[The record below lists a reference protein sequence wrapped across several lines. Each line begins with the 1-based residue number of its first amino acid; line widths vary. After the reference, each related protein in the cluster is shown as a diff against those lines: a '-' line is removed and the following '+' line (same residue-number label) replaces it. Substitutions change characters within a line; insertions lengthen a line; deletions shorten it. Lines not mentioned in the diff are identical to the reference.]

1 VQDCS
6 HPLDAATPTYPGDP
20 PVTVEPHAT
29 HDADGYRVTRLGLGS
44 HAGTHVD
51 APAHTE
57 PDGATLDALSV
68 DRFAFDALLVDC
80 RDVGAHGEISVERLV
95 RAFDDAGVDAPGD
108 ADGDTDP
115 VGETDAGPGGD
126 TDVDA
131 GPGGDTDDDAV
142 DLLVC
147 RTGWDAHWGTDRYHD
162 HPHLAPAAAEWCAD
176 RGLSVGLDAASPD
189 PFGDADLPAH
199 HALLGSDRVLVENLT
214 NLAGLPRRFRLLAF
228 PLPVAVDG
236 SPVRAVA
243 VP

>member
-57 PDGATLDALSV
+57 ADGATLDTLSV
-68 DRFAFDALLVDC
+68 ERFAFEALLVDC
-80 RDVGAHGEISVERLV
+80 RDVGAHGEIGVERLAG
-95 RAFDDAGVDAPGD
+95 AFADAGLD
-108 ADGDTDP
+108 ADGETEDGGTTTDTD
-115 VGETDAGPGGD
+115 TADAAD
-126 TDVDA
+126 
-131 GPGGDTDDDAV
+131 V

-147 RTGWDAHWGTDRYHD
+147 RTGWDAHWGTERYHD
-162 HPHLAPAAAEWCAD
+162 HPYLAPAAAEWCAD

-199 HALLGSDRVLVENLT
+199 GALLGNDCLLVENLT
-214 NLAGLPRRFRLLAF
+214 NLGGLPRRFRLFAF